1 MMPGSLFVMR
11 SLVFVYVLYCLYV
24 GWNAFNYYY
33 DRRLLLDSVLLAV
46 ATVIVGF
53 QIGIL

>member
-1 MMPGSLFVMR
+1 MPGSLFVMR